1 MPTHRWLGGPARRA
15 ARSGTGG
22 CAARAPRH
30 THHIHDL
37 QKAQGE
43 VHGERLRVVG
53 HRPLQRVVV
62 LDQLLVQPPLELA
75 LQGHLGSRA
84 PSGPQ
89 RAAAGHPA
97 PEQPNPRA
105 RPPPGTTRP
114 PARRLAGSPASP
126 PARACSRE
134 SAGGVRSEPRR
145 GYRAAAPRPEPA
157 KRFPVRRTCRR
168 SCCRV
173 PPSAPGRAAAPAA
186 SAPLK
191 RCARPPPPRAPTRD
205 SAPPPLGRSQG
216 RAAPWPPRE
225 LHPSLRSYSLASDPA
240 PLAPALSC
248 VLSSQPEQ
256 SPATYPP
263 TPVLQHSLVPPSAS
277 QASEVSPARQGR
289 QGRSNPGRSLQDL
302 IVFRDQ
308 LYLGFFLRLSMGEGS
323 MTNIWRDISQL
334 RA

>member
-37 QKAQGE
+37 QEAQGE

-114 PARRLAGSPASP
+114 PARP

-157 KRFPVRRTCRR
+157 KCFPVRRTCRR
-168 SCCRV
+168 SCPPGAAVRSGPSSRSCRL
-173 PPSAPGRAAAPAA
+173 RAFKALRAPAA
-186 SAPLK
+186 
-191 RCARPPPPRAPTRD
+191 ARPHT
-205 SAPPPLGRSQG
+205 
-216 RAAPWPPRE
+216 
-225 LHPSLRSYSLASDPA
+225 
-240 PLAPALSC
+240 
-248 VLSSQPEQ
+248 
-256 SPATYPP
+256 
-263 TPVLQHSLVPPSAS
+263 
-277 QASEVSPARQGR
+277 
-289 QGRSNPGRSLQDL
+289 
-302 IVFRDQ
+302 
-308 LYLGFFLRLSMGEGS
+308 
-323 MTNIWRDISQL
+323 
-334 RA
+334 